1 MAHGDRALVA
11 HEKYFIISCGIDKK
25 GVLRDE
31 IRESFVLCGGDLDVV
46 CLF

>member
-31 IRESFVLCGGDLDVV
+31 IRESFVLCGSGRDGM

>member
-11 HEKYFIISCGIDKK
+11 HENILLFPVGLIKK

-31 IRESFVLCGGDLDVV
+31 IRESFVLCGSGRDGM

>member
-1 MAHGDRALVA
+1 MAHGDCALVA

-31 IRESFVLCGGDLDVV
+31 IRESFVLCGSGRDGM